1 MPKAMF
7 LYDGERLVDRA
18 VRIALDGGCEH
29 VLTVLG
35 ASVVEVPNATVI
47 ENPAWDS
54 GLSSSLA
61 AGLDHLAGLDS
72 ADRVIITLVDEPNIA
87 PADIQQLLTSSSRLA
102 ATLYGNQ
109 WSHPVLI
116 HSSHWS
122 SLRQALAG
130 DHGARP
136 YLMEHRDELALYQ
149 THNPTG
155 LDDLDY
161 QPTVPLTDR
170 ATMRSK
176 RTLGGSGRPT

>member
-7 LYDGERLVDRA
+7 RYDGERLVDRA
-18 VRIALDGGCEH
+18 VGIALDGGCEH
-29 VLTVLG
+29 VLVVLG
-35 ASVVEVPNATVI
+35 ASVTEVPNATVI

-61 AGLDHLAGLDS
+61 AGLDHLIGMDS
-72 ADRVIITLVDEPNIA
+72 VDRVIITLVDEPNIA
-87 PADIQQLLTSSSRLA
+87 PADIRQLLTSSSRLA

-116 HSSHWS
+116 HSSHWRP
-122 SLRQALAG
+122 LRQALAG
-130 DHGARP
+130 DRGARP
-136 YLMEHRDELALYQ
+136 YLMEHRDELTLYQ
-149 THNPTG
+149 SRNPTG

-170 ATMRSK
+170 APMRSEPTC
-176 RTLGGSGRPT
+176 RGSGRPT